1 MLYYII
7 KTAINKKHTY
17 PKNLPVKSSHL
28 EQKQSVDNTLQP
40 TPTSTI
46 LSTHCCSLFMGYLIN
61 WPQLLNHVCHQFYQH
76 PVGKPALETSKIAA
90 KNLLLSN
97 LTAVSAG
104 NQNSGEPYPILPG
117 LTLLNLHSYKNLMR
131 RFRKSLIPQG
141 IHVVT
146 RHFDLPMWYRKTD

>member
-1 MLYYII
+1 LLLTIYGVLDQL
-7 KTAINKKHTY
+7 A
-17 PKNLPVKSSHL
+17 
-28 EQKQSVDNTLQP
+28 SVVEP
-40 TPTSTI
+40 
-46 LSTHCCSLFMGYLIN
+46 C
-61 WPQLLNHVCHQFYQH
+61 VCHQFYQH

-146 RHFDLPMWYRKTD
+146 RHFDLPM

>member
-1 MLYYII
+1 MLCYII
-7 KTAINKKHTY
+7 KRAINKKHTY
-17 PKNLPVKSSHL
+17 PKNLPNQIITFRTKTISWQHL
-28 EQKQSVDNTLQP
+28 TTNSNLHHPKYTLLLTIYGVLDQLASVVEP
-40 TPTSTI
+40 R
-46 LSTHCCSLFMGYLIN
+46 
-61 WPQLLNHVCHQFYQH
+61 VCHQFYQH

-97 LTAVSAG
+97 LTTVSAG

-146 RHFDLPMWYRKTD
+146 RHFDLPMW